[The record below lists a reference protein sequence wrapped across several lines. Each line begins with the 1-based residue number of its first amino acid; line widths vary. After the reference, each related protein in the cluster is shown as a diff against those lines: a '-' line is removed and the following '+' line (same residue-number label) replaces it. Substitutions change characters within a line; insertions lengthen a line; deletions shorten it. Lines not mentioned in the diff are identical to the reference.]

1 MSHAQRPART
11 SLRPVLSGPVASGV
25 LSRHVRE
32 RVRRWSSGSSEGQR
46 QVLVLLMV
54 GVGCSFVVSVID
66 YTLMPLTA
74 YFVWLIIGMLLL
86 RFRPL
91 ALMTAWTALLAVVA
105 MVLDGPLVGAR
116 VAALAALAISVSLIL
131 FQSSRQRSGLPSP
144 LSEIMLAELKER
156 LQAQGAIP
164 PLLRPWHLE
173 SAMIAADGV
182 GYAGDFL
189 VADLDEEE
197 RHLEL
202 ILVDVVGKGLGAGP
216 HALQFAGALGGLVGA
231 LEPRELMAAANRFL
245 LRRHLDESFATAVHV
260 RLDLNDGH
268 YTIASAGHPPALRWH
283 RADDEWVVDNARGM
297 ALGILATPDLDIS
310 EGVLGPGDAL
320 LFYTDG
326 VVESR
331 TSDLD
336 VGIDWLRDVAG
347 EAIREGAVGSARR
360 MIRQVTRGD
369 DDRAL
374 LLLTRLEDSRTARG

>member
-1 MSHAQRPART
+1 MN
-11 SLRPVLSGPVASGV
+11 SGRAISGA
-25 LSRHVRE
+25 LSRHLRD
-32 RVRRWSSGSSEGQR
+32 RARRWSSGSTAGQR
-46 QVLVLLMV
+46 EVLLLLML
-54 GVGCSFVVSVID
+54 GVAASFVVSVLAYD
-66 YTLMPLTA
+66 LVPAPT
-74 YFVWLIIGMLLL
+74 YFVWLILAMLLL

-91 ALMTAWTALLAVVA
+91 AVMTAWTATLAVVA
-105 MVLDGPLVGAR
+105 MVLNGPINGPRAAILV
-116 VAALAALAISVSLIL
+116 ALAVAVALIL

-144 LSEIMLAELKER
+144 LSEIMLAELKQR
-156 LQAQGAIP
+156 LQAQGTIP
-164 PLLRPWHLE
+164 PLPHPWHVE

-189 VADLDEEE
+189 VADLDEDE

-260 RLDLNDGH
+260 RLDLGDGH

-283 RADDEWVVDNARGM
+283 GADDAWVVDNARGM
-297 ALGILATPDLDIS
+297 ALGILSTPDLDIS

-331 TSDLD
+331 TDDLD
-336 VGIDWLRDVAG
+336 VGIDWLREIAAV
-347 EAIREGAVGSARR
+347 AIREGAVGSARR
-360 MIRQVTRGD
+360 MIRQVERGD
-369 DDRAL
+369 DDRAV
-374 LLLTRLEDSRTARG
+374 LLLTRLEDAGTARG

>member
-1 MSHAQRPART
+1 M
-11 SLRPVLSGPVASGV
+11 VAV
-25 LSRHVRE
+25 A
-32 RVRRWSSGSSEGQR
+32 
-46 QVLVLLMV
+46 
-54 GVGCSFVVSVID
+54 CSFVVSVID
-66 YTLMPLTA
+66 YQVVPLTT
-74 YFVWLIIGMLLL
+74 YFVWLIIGMLML

-91 ALMTAWTALLAVVA
+91 AVMTAWTALLAVAA
-105 MVLDGPLVGAR
+105 MVIDGPLVGVR
-116 VAALAALAISVSLIL
+116 VAALTAFALAVLLIL

-144 LSEIMLAELKER
+144 LSEIVLAELKDR
-156 LQAQGAIP
+156 LQAQSTIP
-164 PLLRPWHLE
+164 PLPGSWHVE

-182 GYAGDFL
+182 GFAGDFL

-231 LEPRELMAAANRFL
+231 LEPGELMAAANRFL

-260 RLDLNDGH
+260 RLDLTDGR

-283 RADDEWVVDNARGM
+283 QAGGGWVVDNARGM
-297 ALGILATPDLDIS
+297 ALGISATPDLDLS

-336 VGIDWLRDVAG
+336 VGIDWLRDIAG
-347 EAIREGAVGSARR
+347 EAIREGAVGSTRR
-360 MIRQVTRGD
+360 MIKQVTRGD
-369 DDRAL
+369 DDRAV
-374 LLLTRLEDSRTARG
+374 LLLTRLEDASTARG

>member
-1 MSHAQRPART
+1 MH
-11 SLRPVLSGPVASGV
+11 SGPGSSGA
-25 LSRHVRE
+25 LSRHLRD
-32 RVRRWSSGSSEGQR
+32 RVRRWSSGSAEGQR
-46 QVLVLLMV
+46 EVLLLLVL
-54 GVGCSFVVSVID
+54 GVTISFAVSVAAYD
-66 YTLMPLTA
+66 LVPTPA
-74 YFVWLIIGMLLL
+74 YFVWLIVAMLLL

-91 ALMTAWTALLAVVA
+91 AVMTGWTATLAVAA
-105 MVLDGPLVGAR
+105 MVLDGPINGPR
-116 VAALAALAISVSLIL
+116 AAILAALAVAVALIL

-144 LSEIMLAELKER
+144 LSEIMLAELKKR
-156 LQAQGAIP
+156 LQAQGTIP
-164 PLLRPWHLE
+164 PLPAPWHVE

-197 RHLEL
+197 RFLEL

-260 RLDLNDGH
+260 RLDLTDGR

-283 RADDEWVVDNARGM
+283 QADGGWVVDNARGM
-297 ALGILATPDLDIS
+297 ALGIQPTPDLDLS

-331 TSDLD
+331 TDDLD
-336 VGIDWLRDVAG
+336 VGIDWLRDIAG
-347 EAIREGAVGSARR
+347 DAIREGAVGSAQR
-360 MIRQVTRGD
+360 MIKQVTRGD
-369 DDRAL
+369 DDRAV
-374 LLLTRLEDSRTARG
+374 LLLTRLEDASRARG

>member
-1 MSHAQRPART
+1 M
-11 SLRPVLSGPVASGV
+11 
-25 LSRHVRE
+25 RE
-32 RVRRWSSGSSEGQR
+32 RVRQWSSGSAQGQR
-46 QVLVLLMV
+46 AVLVILLG
-54 GVGCSFVVSVID
+54 GVTCSFVVSLID
-66 YTLMPLTA
+66 YQVLPLTT
-74 YFVWLIIGMLLL
+74 YFVWLIVAMLML

-91 ALMTAWTALLAVVA
+91 MLMTAWTGLVAVIA
-105 MVLDGPLVGAR
+105 MVVDGPLVGAR
-116 VAALAALAISVSLIL
+116 VAAVASFAVAVFLIL

-156 LQAQGAIP
+156 LQAQGVVP
-164 PLLRPWHLE
+164 VLPSHWHVE

-182 GYAGDFL
+182 GFAGDFL

-197 RHLEL
+197 RYLEL

-260 RLDLNDGH
+260 RLDLTTGH

-297 ALGILATPDLDIS
+297 ALGISPTPDLDIS
-310 EGVLGPGDAL
+310 EGTLSPGDAL

-336 VGIDWLRDVAG
+336 VGITWLRDIAG
-347 EAIREGAVGSARR
+347 QAIRAGAVGSAQRI
-360 MIRQVTRGD
+360 IRQVTRGD
-369 DDRAL
+369 DDRAV
-374 LLLTRLEDSRTARG
+374 LLLTRLGDASTARG

>member
-1 MSHAQRPART
+1 MAA
-11 SLRPVLSGPVASGV
+11 VA
-25 LSRHVRE
+25 
-32 RVRRWSSGSSEGQR
+32 
-46 QVLVLLMV
+46 
-54 GVGCSFVVSVID
+54 CSFVVSVVAYD
-66 YTLMPLTA
+66 LVPAPA
-74 YFVWLIIGMLLL
+74 YFVWLILAMLLL

-91 ALMTAWTALLAVVA
+91 AVMTAWTATLAVVA
-105 MVLDGPLVGAR
+105 MVLDGPVDGPR
-116 VAALAALAISVSLIL
+116 VSILAALAVAVALIL

-144 LSEIMLAELKER
+144 LSEIMLAELKKR
-156 LQAQGAIP
+156 LQAQGTIP
-164 PLLRPWHLE
+164 PLPSPWHVE

-189 VADLDEEE
+189 VADLDEDG

-260 RLDLNDGH
+260 RLDLTDGR

-283 RADDEWVVDNARGM
+283 RADDAWSVDNARGM
-297 ALGILATPDLDIS
+297 ALGILPTPDLDIS
-310 EGVLGPGDAL
+310 EGVLEPGDAL

-336 VGIDWLRDVAG
+336 VGIDWLRDIAR

-360 MIRQVTRGD
+360 MISQVTRGD
-369 DDRAL
+369 DDRAV
-374 LLLTRLEDSRTARG
+374 LLLTRLEDASRARG